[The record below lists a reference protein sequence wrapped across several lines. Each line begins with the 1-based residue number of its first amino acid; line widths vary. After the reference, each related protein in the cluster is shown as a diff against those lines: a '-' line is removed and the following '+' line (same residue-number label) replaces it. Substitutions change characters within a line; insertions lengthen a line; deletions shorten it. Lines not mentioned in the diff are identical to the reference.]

1 MRRKEHQVQRTCS
14 VPVPVISVNPAAG
27 LPLPIVAH
35 LASLPQDT
43 PLTFQAPLVPHYT
56 FS

>member
-14 VPVPVISVNPAAG
+14 VPAPVISVNPATG

-35 LASLPQDT
+35 LVSLPQDT
-43 PLTFQAPLVPHYT
+43 PRTFQAPLVPHYT
-56 FS
+56 FL